1 MVSCSEP
8 MTTLIRDLIR
18 PYRGT
23 LAVVLFA
30 MLVET
35 AMSLIGPW
43 PLKVVID
50 NVIGRHKLPHT
61 LAEMMG
67 RGLPRD
73 QLRLAGLAAA
83 AFVVFALV
91 GAAAN
96 YIDNYY

>member
-8 MTTLIRDLIR
+8 MTMLIRELIR

-23 LAVVLFA
+23 LVVVLFA

-50 NVIGRHKLPHT
+50 NVIPDRNPFGGK
-61 LAEMMG
+61 AE
-67 RGLPRD
+67 L
-73 QLRLAGLAAA
+73 LKIGLAPTAPGEA
-83 AFVVFALV
+83 RSA
-91 GAAAN
+91 
-96 YIDNYY
+96 